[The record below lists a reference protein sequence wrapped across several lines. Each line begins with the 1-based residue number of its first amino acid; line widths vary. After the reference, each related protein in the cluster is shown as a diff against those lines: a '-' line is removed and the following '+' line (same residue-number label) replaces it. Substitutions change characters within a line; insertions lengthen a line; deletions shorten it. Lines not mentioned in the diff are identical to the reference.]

1 MNSLGGG
8 GGFGGQRG
16 PTGQIGNK
24 TPSGTRVGQIAQ
36 YTPEQMELLGRSY
49 QQAGPDS
56 YLSKLAAGDQDT
68 FNQAEAPALR
78 QFSGLQGNIASKYS
92 APGMGAR
99 KSSGFQNDM
108 GQKASDF
115 AMQLQSNRQNLQRQ
129 AMLDLRGLTGELLN
143 YRPYETFGYEKPKKQ
158 GFDWG
163 GALGGLGGAAAGFF
177 TGGPAGAVTGA
188 SMGYNAFGRVGG
200 GGGSSGFQG
209 SKGWQQ
215 PSWLGGQGGNFGG
228 FGGGGNNMSNLASQS
243 AQIAAY

>member
-16 PTGQIGNK
+16 PTGNIGNK

-36 YTPEQMELLGRSY
+36 YTPEQMELY
-49 QQAGPDS
+49 QQSFNQAGPDS

-68 FNQAEAPALR
+68 FNQMEAPALR
-78 QFSGLQGNIASKYS
+78 QQSALQGNLASRFS
-92 APGMGAR
+92 GQGMGAR
-99 KSSGFQNDM
+99 KSSGFQNAA
-108 GQKASDF
+108 GQQASDF
-115 AMQLQSNRQNLQRQ
+115 AMQLQANRQNLQRQ
-129 AMLDLRGLTGELLN
+129 AMMDLRGLTGELLN

-188 SMGYNAFGRVGG
+188 SMGYNAFGRGG
-200 GGGSSGFQG
+200 GGGSNGGVQG

-228 FGGGGNNMSNLASQS
+228 FGGGNSSLASQG